1 MGSLNRVILVGNLGG
16 DAELK
21 VLESDN
27 AVASFNLATS
37 ERWPDKGS
45 GERKEKTDWH
55 RIVVWGK
62 QATALAEYLVKG
74 KQVLVE
80 GALSTRSYDDKHGE
94 RKYVTEVK
102 ARSIVLLGSRSDE
115 AEGSR
120 EPVVTADDIPF

>member
-37 ERWPDKGS
+37 ERWTDKIS
-45 GERKEKTDWH
+45 GDRKEKTDWH

-80 GALSTRSYDDKHGE
+80 GSLATRSYDDKHGE

-102 ARSIVLLGSRSDE
+102 ARSIVLLGSRTDE
-115 AEGSR
+115 GETPR
-120 EPVVTADDIPF
+120 DPVVTADDIPF